1 MYRKFPGLG
10 CHNVVV
16 VAYGYHV
23 TTLPCY
29 TIIMGISCCTLTF
42 VTFDAL
48 EVWVRGSCL
57 SFSASE
63 VHFLDRILLYEG
75 MSPWQRPGHRAPSTA
90 TWAGR
95 HCDPSWACWSQGSRG
110 PLPRSRLKHQIESIL
125 TFVNVNIIHLIHSS
139 WDSHSIF
146 QLSNE
151 EDCLFCSGSIII
163 VCFFRFSS
171 RILSRV
177 VDR

>member
-1 MYRKFPGLG
+1 MPPRKFPGPG
-10 CHNVVV
+10 CHNVVVV

-63 VHFLDRILLYEG
+63 VE
-75 MSPWQRPGHRAPSTA
+75 Q
-90 TWAGR
+90 
-95 HCDPSWACWSQGSRG
+95 
-110 PLPRSRLKHQIESIL
+110 PL
-125 TFVNVNIIHLIHSS
+125 
-139 WDSHSIF
+139 
-146 QLSNE
+146 
-151 EDCLFCSGSIII
+151 
-163 VCFFRFSS
+163 
-171 RILSRV
+171 
-177 VDR
+177 